1 MQWASPHTLCCTD
14 EPVCSVCM
22 CVCVCVCMVGWV
34 GVYFRGTVS
43 EIKHM
48 FRNSHIVWSNEQQT
62 KRIKLDFQ
70 FY

>member
-1 MQWASPHTLCCTD
+1 MQRASPLTLFCAD
-14 EPVCSVCM
+14 EAVYNVCM
-22 CVCVCVCMVGWV
+22 YVCVCVVCRV
-34 GVYFRGTVS
+34 GVYFRGTES

-48 FRNSHIVWSNEQQT
+48 FRNSHIVWSNKQHT